1 MLVWREK
8 GLLVLVSGM
17 LGGLGVG
24 LISGALEST
33 NMATLLQTGITLIV
47 FGLVSAGINYLFCK
61 YFISKEKRVF
71 VDEQTLQQVEVK
83 DRSALFFI
91 PNRIWTYI
99 YGIFFVGLGLF
110 QLIDY
115 FI

>member
-1 MLVWREK
+1 MLVWRGK

-61 YFISKEKRVF
+61 YFISKKKESLLMSKLCNKLKLKT
-71 VDEQTLQQVEVK
+71 DQHC
-83 DRSALFFI
+83 S
-91 PNRIWTYI
+91 
-99 YGIFFVGLGLF
+99 LF
-110 QLIDY
+110 QTEFGPISKESFLWD
-115 FI
+115 